1 MARYSNSVAGQN
13 LSTANDL
20 RTLVTTATGSGSV
33 LALYELLLNGEESAS
48 SVARVAVNRPSANGI
63 TQNTAQTPEKLNPAS
78 AAAGY
83 TVTALA
89 GWTTQPV
96 LSTNDVAEIGFNA
109 FGGIAR
115 WVAAPGSEIIVGAQ
129 GAVANLSIRS
139 RSGTGVV
146 SGHLLV
152 EQL

>member
-20 RTLVTTATGSGSV
+20 RTLVTTATGAGSAI
-33 LALYELLLNGEESAS
+33 ALYELLLNGEESAS
-48 SVARVAVNRPSANGI
+48 SVARVAINRPGTAGI
-63 TQNTAQTPEKLNPAS
+63 TQNTAQTPEKLHPAS
-78 AAAGY
+78 AAAAFS
-83 TVTALA
+83 VTALA

-96 LSTNDVAEIGFNA
+96 LSTNDVAEVGFNA

-115 WVAAPGSEIIVGAQ
+115 WVAIPGSEIIVGTQ

-146 SGHLLV
+146 SGHILT
-152 EQL
+152 EQY